1 MDKCVKT
8 KKINYIDLFAGAGG
22 LSEGFSDVGFE
33 PLAHVEMNTD
43 ACQTLKTRACFYYLK
58 NAGRLDVYYNY
69 LKKQISKEQLHSYVP
84 DFVLESVICETMSVN
99 TMESIYQRIKKSM
112 KLLNVSDVDL
122 VVGGPPCQA
131 YSRVGR
137 SRKCMDYD
145 PRNELYKLYVQV
157 LKRYDPKMFVFENVP
172 GLLTAGG
179 GRYLADILNKF
190 KSLGYTLQYRIVDA
204 SNFGVLQKRQRI
216 ILVGWKTD
224 LGFQYPKITETKT
237 NYTVSDI
244 LKDLPAIFPGESSD
258 KYSNAEISSYLVK
271 SGIRTSDDVL
281 TWHIA
286 RSHIDRD
293 REIYRHVIETWNDG
307 HKRLRYSDLPQQLIT
322 HKNTSGFL
330 DRFKVVAAD
339 LSASHTMM
347 AHISKD
353 GHHYIH
359 PDINQTRSIS
369 VREAARIQSFPDN
382 FYFEGSRTAAFMQ
395 IGNAVPPLMAKAIA
409 TAIYKQ
415 FAKGDKDV

>member
-1 MDKCVKT
+1 
-8 KKINYIDLFAGAGG
+8 
-22 LSEGFSDVGFE
+22 
-33 PLAHVEMNTD
+33 
-43 ACQTLKTRACFYYLK
+43 
-58 NAGRLDVYYNY
+58 
-69 LKKQISKEQLHSYVP
+69 
-84 DFVLESVICETMSVN
+84 
-99 TMESIYQRIKKSM
+99 
-112 KLLNVSDVDL
+112 LLNVSDVDL